1 MKKLPLR
8 IMSVALAG
16 AIVFTAA
23 GCGKKNNGGNA
34 NDSGAGMKETSH
46 RGQKITADSPW
57 YDSKTASFMPE
68 IDKSKTPQYV
78 YPNLIGA
85 DDKYVVVH
93 SSGNYVLPEDFDWS
107 KYSSKD
113 VEISILTVIDRSTMQ
128 VVSTID
134 LTKSYGDSSYTNG
147 ITYEDGKI
155 RTIVVDYDSNNDSSA
170 SKELIIDPATGK
182 ELESNT
188 VNGTSGSGRSYKIC
202 GYRVESVPNWGA
214 QAYYT
219 LNVESPDG
227 NMSSV
232 DLISE
237 GKNVYD
243 VPAVLPLEGDKARL
257 PVNIESEQK
266 YYELDLKTCTLTE
279 KDAKDYEWINTD
291 YLYSA
296 MTGSDGNIYYSAPV
310 GIAKLDMKNKETVQV
325 FNYSWCGENRSIL
338 NGLSVADIKE
348 DSILLCGQTGYS
360 GAYTE
365 SNVSGITVM
374 ELTKASTNPHAG
386 KTIMELYVP
395 YGYVNEKI
403 SDAINKYNAT
413 SSDYFIEVSGRY
425 TDNSAYNYGNQIA
438 NDDEL
443 QTVTLNGDAK
453 IGNKLAMDLLN
464 GEGPDIMMDVANLGQ
479 LNNSNYL
486 VDLTPYI
493 GNLDSEKYFTNIVDA
508 AKTDGKLYQL
518 VLCYGIQGI
527 HTDVKYA
534 GASGTGFT
542 TAEYKKYL
550 SDQLNGKDV
559 ITSGQAVYFT
569 TLFNAMSDKFLK
581 EGKADFSGPE
591 FAELATFVKENVQER
606 ARNWNDPAA
615 EGGSGAYISGGVGVM
630 AFKGDRL
637 LADGQKGYFTT
648 CYGIGSYLYGI
659 TELKG
664 STSILGI
671 PSTDGRGPMF
681 VPHVSVAISAQA
693 INTDACGEFVKLLMT
708 EEIQESL
715 ALNDEFVLSRTA
727 FRKVAQQAVDYYN
740 GAGRKNIYSESD
752 IKNNPNSI
760 ITFSQEHI
768 NEIEKIISSC
778 SRSNASD
785 AAIDL
790 ILIEEMPAYFL
801 GQKDL
806 ASVVAI
812 AQDRVQKVLSER
824 G

>member
-1 MKKLPLR
+1 MKKLPLKL
-8 IMSVALAG
+8 MSAALAG
-16 AIVFTAA
+16 AIILSAA
-23 GCGKKNNGGNA
+23 GCNKKNNGGNA
-34 NDSGAGMKETSH
+34 NEGGVGMQETSH
-46 RGQKITADSPW
+46 RGEKITADSPW
-57 YDSKTASFMPE
+57 YESRTASFMPE

-78 YPNLIGA
+78 YPNLVGA

-93 SSGNYVLPEDFDWS
+93 SSGNYALPDDFDWS

-113 VEISILTVIDRSTMQ
+113 VEISILTVIDRKTMQ
-128 VVSTID
+128 VASTID
-134 LTKSYGDSSYTNG
+134 LTKNYGNSSYTNG
-147 ITYEDGKI
+147 ISYEDGKI
-155 RTIVVDYDSNNDSSA
+155 RTIVVDYDPMKDSSVN
-170 SKELIIDPATGK
+170 KEIIIDPATGK
-182 ELESNT
+182 ELESNVT
-188 VNGTSGSGRSYKIC
+188 NGTGGNGKTYKIG
-202 GYRVESVPNWGA
+202 GYRIETSLNWEE
-214 QAYYT
+214 QEYYT
-219 LNVESPDG
+219 LNVKSSDG
-227 NMSSV
+227 NTTSV
-232 DLISE
+232 DLKAE

-243 VPAVLPLEGDKARL
+243 LPAILPLDGDKALIPAR
-257 PVNIESEQK
+257 IEADQCF
-266 YYELDLKTCTLTE
+266 YELDLKSCTLTE

-291 YLYSA
+291 FLYSA
-296 MTGSDGNIYYSAPV
+296 MTGSDGMIYYAAPV
-310 GIAKLDMKNKETVQV
+310 GIARIDMKNKKTEQV

-338 NGLSVADIKE
+338 NGLSVADITE
-348 DSILLCGQTGYS
+348 DSVLLCGQSAYS
-360 GAYTE
+360 GAFTE
-365 SNVSGITVM
+365 TDVAGITVM
-374 ELTKASTNPHAG
+374 ELTKASQNPHAG

-403 SDAINKYNAT
+403 ADAINKYNST

-425 TDNSAYNYGNQIA
+425 TDNSAYNYGTQIS
-438 NDDEL
+438 NEDEM
-443 QTVTLNGDAK
+443 QNVTLNGDAK

-493 GNLDSEKYFTNIVDA
+493 GNLDSEKYFTNIIDA
-508 AKTDGKLYQL
+508 SKTDGKLYQL
-518 VLCYGIQGI
+518 ILCYGIQGI

-534 GASGTGFT
+534 GASGMGFT
-542 TAEYKKYL
+542 TAEYKKFL
-550 SDQLNGKDV
+550 NEQLNGKDV

-569 TLFNAMSDKFLK
+569 SLFNAMSDKFIK

-606 ARNWNDPAA
+606 ARNWNDPAND
-615 EGGSGAYISGGVGVM
+615 GGPYIGGGVGVM

-637 LADGQKGYFTT
+637 LANGQKGYFTT
-648 CYGIGSYLYGI
+648 CYGMGSYLYGI

-664 STSILGI
+664 NTTILGI
-671 PSTDGRGPMF
+671 PSTDGRGPLF

-693 INTDACGEFVKLLMT
+693 VNTDACGEFVKLLMS

-715 ALNDEFVLSRTA
+715 SLNDEFVLSRTA
-727 FRKVAQQAVDYYN
+727 FRKEAQMAVDYYN

-752 IKNNPNSI
+752 IKNNPNAI
-760 ITFSQEHI
+760 VTFSQEHI
-768 NEIEKIISSC
+768 NEVEKIISSC
-778 SRSNASD
+778 SRSNAND

-790 ILIEEMPAYFL
+790 ILIEEMPAYFI

-806 ASVVAI
+806 ASVIAI